1 MHINSSAPKKK
12 KKKKISILIQLR
24 RCQAKIKLALAL
36 KSHGVLSQQLFCF
49 LLKKKDSSVQ
59 WALQGRIPISSNTNF
74 VHLKTKKSH

>member
-1 MHINSSAPKKK
+1 MHINSSAPQK

-49 LLKKKDSSVQ
+49 LLKKK
-59 WALQGRIPISSNTNF
+59 
-74 VHLKTKKSH
+74 KTLLFSGLFKEEFLSLLIQILFI